1 MKAGR
6 TVQVTATDAPD
17 ASPSRTVTI
26 TATDATTGSAIGD
39 AIGDRYDADGSGTI
53 EQTGGCQVHLGGG
66 PPNPIANNQSSNNVV
81 LILIGAAGRALPKG
95 QSSNRHQIHHRWE
108 NCA

>member
-6 TVQVTATDAPD
+6 TVQVTATDALD

-39 AIGDRYDADGSGTI
+39 RYDADGSGGDRTDRRVPGSPRWRSA
-53 EQTGGCQVHLGGG
+53 ESNGQ
-66 PPNPIANNQSSNNVV
+66 QSIV
-81 LILIGAAGRALPKG
+81 
-95 QSSNRHQIHHRWE
+95 Q
-108 NCA
+108 